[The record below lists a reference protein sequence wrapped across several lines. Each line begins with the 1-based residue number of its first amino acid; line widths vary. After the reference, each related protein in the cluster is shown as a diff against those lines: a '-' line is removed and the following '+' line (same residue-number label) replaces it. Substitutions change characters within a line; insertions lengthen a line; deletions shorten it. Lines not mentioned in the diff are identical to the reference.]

1 MFKDFGWSDCLPFD
15 SHMKV
20 INECCWK
27 PARMYETLHGFIRSI
42 PSFLSWCR
50 SLMDFVHHNNQTID
64 VFVAKEYPLSS
75 ANFSLRTLFFPSFS
89 SKHLDHRTKKKPQKS
104 CKSGMLSL
112 HFLGFQVELVTE
124 MAIPLLL
131 GFRLLS
137 QMSSCSHCWGTV
149 GKIYEP
155 LPVKR
160 AMWIHV
166 AEFILNVWTILNRT
180 YIQNHSA
187 DIGVKLFWRPKPS
200 RFFNHKKHLILHNY
214 TDSTLKNAPFS
225 KGSAPGCSMTE
236 ALLGSPAPEYG
247 VRWNGKS
254 QWRWNLFCREN
265 TAGYRS
271 ICRLLCIYIYIY
283 LL

>member
-1 MFKDFGWSDCLPFD
+1 
-15 SHMKV
+15 
-20 INECCWK
+20 
-27 PARMYETLHGFIRSI
+27 
-42 PSFLSWCR
+42 
-50 SLMDFVHHNNQTID
+50 
-64 VFVAKEYPLSS
+64 
-75 ANFSLRTLFFPSFS
+75 
-89 SKHLDHRTKKKPQKS
+89 
-104 CKSGMLSL
+104 MLSL

-271 ICRLLCIYIYIY
+271 ICRLLCIYIYTYYRSAYAY
-283 LL
+283 LEFAWICFAPWTFSISKWNLKYSFLHNHGCATGPFFVKEGVLVLEGPILLCHDYREEI